1 MDLVEQGTNPNAGQM
16 IKDDLAEKC
25 QKLFQAF
32 LEEWVNACVSYCSSV
47 IMKATQWVTLTVYV
61 WIITIFPMKNYTR
74 VH

>member
-32 LEEWVNACVSYCSSV
+32 LEEWVNAVFLIVPQLSW
-47 IMKATQWVTLTVYV
+47 KLH
-61 WIITIFPMKNYTR
+61 NG
-74 VH
+74 